1 MLYALILTTYMTG
14 QYNDVPTVA
23 QTVTPGF
30 SRAACENAGESARTG
45 SPANLGRYNNYA
57 LVTYQC
63 APMSLEPVRLT
74 APEFPQ

>member
-30 SRAACENAGESARTG
+30 SRLACENAGEFARKNRPRG
-45 SPANLGRYNNYA
+45 LGRYDNYA
-57 LVTYQC
+57 VVTFQC
-63 APMSLEPVRLT
+63 SPMDIEQISLQVP
-74 APEFPQ
+74 AK

>member
-30 SRAACENAGESARTG
+30 SYRACENAGEIARKG
-45 SPANLGRYNNYA
+45 RPHGLGRYNNYA
-57 LVTYQC
+57 VVTYQC
-63 APMSLEPVRLT
+63 AAMDLEPINLQVP
-74 APEFPQ
+74 AK